1 MDRVELTTTP
11 KSLNN
16 SRKRMA
22 DEVLRNN
29 ESEQTPVNQTLRL
42 DDIPVRVEDGEEGKE
57 EDGASWRSRK
67 PK

>member
-1 MDRVELTTTP
+1 MDRDELTATP

-22 DEVLRNN
+22 DEVVLSNS

-42 DDIPVRVEDGEEGKE
+42 GYVNDGEEGKE

-67 PK
+67 AE